1 MLRSALGLLLAAAV
15 FYGVA
20 CAVLFFMQRSL
31 IYFPQPASARIGIS
45 RMTLPTPEGD
55 VLVTVLPRAG
65 RTALV
70 YFGGNAEDVT
80 NSLAD
85 LAQAFPGR
93 SLYLMHYRGYG
104 GSAGAPSEA
113 ALLDD
118 ARALFD

>member
-1 MLRSALGLLLAAAV
+1 MMRSALGLFLAVAV
-15 FYGVA
+15 FYGAA
-20 CAVLFFMQRSL
+20 CAVLFFVQRSL
-31 IYFPQPASARIGIS
+31 IYFPQPASVHSVAS

-65 RTALV
+65 RAALV

-80 NSLAD
+80 HSLAD

-104 GSAGAPSEA
+104 
-113 ALLDD
+113 
-118 ARALFD
+118 